1 MKTMKPSGRRR
12 ARTTRPPRRRLAGSV
27 AVGAL
32 VAGALV
38 AWDGLRNHAALVAAA
53 AAPEPKG
60 VHLTAGSILADGGIF
75 MFLVVTGIVYAVA
88 TLLTR
93 RRARSAASLYPQ
105 AASRRRSR
113 AAVRW

>member
-1 MKTMKPSGRRR
+1 MKITKPSGRRR
-12 ARTTRPPRRRLAGSV
+12 ARTTRPPRRRLAGSL

-38 AWDGLRNHAALVAAA
+38 AWDGLHNHAALVAAA
-53 AAPEPKG
+53 AAPQPKG

-75 MFLVVTGIVYAVA
+75 MFLIVAGIVYAVA
-88 TLLTR
+88 TLLAR
-93 RRARSAASLYPQ
+93 RRARSAASLVP

-113 AAVRW
+113 AAARW